1 VLALLLSVL
10 CAFVLLDCCVGEIVK
25 ERENFSQLVRLIGD
39 NKEDKLQLIARLI
52 GEPKKG
58 KLHSTVRLIGET
70 EKDKLHSIA
79 RLIGGQPKGPETK
92 RFTLKTQENLKQIS
106 EDEH

>member
-1 VLALLLSVL
+1 MLALLLSVL

-25 ERENFSQLVRLIGD
+25 ERENFSQL
-39 NKEDKLQLIARLI
+39 
-52 GEPKKG
+52 
-58 KLHSTVRLIGET
+58 VRLIGET